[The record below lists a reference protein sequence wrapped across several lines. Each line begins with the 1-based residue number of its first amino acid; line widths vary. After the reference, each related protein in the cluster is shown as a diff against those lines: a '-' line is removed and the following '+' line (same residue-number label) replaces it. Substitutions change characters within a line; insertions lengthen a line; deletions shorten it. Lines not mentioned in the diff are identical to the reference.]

1 MTRSELTSGNRLISR
16 IHDRSASLA
25 IWGGGYIGLSAAL
38 AFAQA
43 GFRCT
48 VVDIKTEL
56 VRALN
61 NGTIPPQQMVEGVQ
75 IDLAQLIRAGRFKA
89 SGGLSGTEL
98 SAIDVHLVCVPT
110 ERDDRPYDE
119 ALLSVLDQLSV
130 LLSSSGEHI
139 VSVESTIA
147 PAWLEGHPLTQ
158 PLAGPPRLHIAMAP
172 RRDWFPAEGRDL
184 WTLPRVVGT
193 VRGESQS
200 VVQAFYAT
208 VSNQVL
214 MASDWRHAALVKV
227 VENSLRYIDIV
238 LTNQLATAF
247 PDMDVAEIMRLAA
260 SKWNVQEYHPSFG
273 IGGYCVPLAPL
284 YLMEQTKSG
293 SHLSALREAV
303 NWDDGYA
310 DIVAGQIA
318 SKRPEAV
325 GILGASYAP
334 DTNIY
339 HRSPALRLGRRLSE
353 RGVNVA
359 VHDPFVSQEE
369 AEETFGLPWLDYPHH
384 LDRFSLLLVGAS
396 HAAYRELPAILSRLD
411 SPPAV
416 VDNLGGM
423 RECFAGLSVPYSE
436 MGAPGAFPSQHAQ
449 LPGMLPGAIS
459 PAGEQ
464 SASHLPQQL

>member
-1 MTRSELTSGNRLISR
+1 MSGSRLISR
-16 IHDRSASLA
+16 INDRSASIA

-48 VVDIKTEL
+48 VVDIKAEL

-61 NGTIPPQQMVEGVQ
+61 NATMPQPQMGVGVQ
-75 IDLAQLIRAGRFKA
+75 IDLAQLISDGRFKA
-89 SGGLSGTEL
+89 VNGLSRPEL
-98 SAIDVHLVCVPT
+98 SAIDVHLVCVNT

-119 ALLSVLDQLSV
+119 ALQSVLGQLSV
-130 LLSSSGEHI
+130 LLSSSREHI

-158 PLAGPPRLHIAMAP
+158 PLAGPPRLHVAMAP
-172 RRDWFPAEGRDL
+172 RRDWFPTEGRDL

-193 VRGESQS
+193 VHGESQS

-208 VSNQVL
+208 VSGQVL

-310 DIVAGQIA
+310 DIVADRIA
-318 SKRPEAV
+318 SQQPGAV

-339 HRSPALRLGRRLSE
+339 HRSPTLRVGRRLSE
-353 RGVNVA
+353 LGVTVA
-359 VHDPFVSQEE
+359 VHDPFVSQQE
-369 AEETFGLPWLDYPHH
+369 AEETFGLPWLDYPNH
-384 LDRFSLLLVGAS
+384 LDRFSLLLLGAS
-396 HAAYRELPAILSRLD
+396 HATYRELPAILSRLD

-416 VDNLGGM
+416 VDHLGGM
-423 RECFAGLSVPYSE
+423 REWFAGLGVQYSE
-436 MGAPGAFPSQHAQ
+436 MGAPGVFSSEQAQ
-449 LPGMLPGAIS
+449 LPGMLPGAFS
-459 PAGEQ
+459 PVEEQ
-464 SASHLPQQL
+464 STTHLPRHPG

>member
-1 MTRSELTSGNRLISR
+1 MSGNRLISR
-16 IHDRSASLA
+16 INDRSASLA

-43 GFRCT
+43 GFKCT
-48 VVDIKTEL
+48 VVDIKAEL

-61 NGTIPPQQMVEGVQ
+61 NGTIPPQQMVEGIQ
-75 IDLAQLIRAGRFKA
+75 IDLAQLISDGRFEA
-89 SGGLSGTEL
+89 VNGLSPAEL

-119 ALLSVLDQLSV
+119 ALQSVLGQLSV
-130 LLSSSGEHI
+130 LLSSSREHI
-139 VSVESTIA
+139 ISVESTIA

-158 PLAGPPRLHIAMAP
+158 PSAGPPRLHVAMAP
-172 RRDWFPAEGRDL
+172 RRDWFPTEDRSL

-193 VRGESQS
+193 VHGQSQS
-200 VVQAFYAT
+200 VVQTFYAT
-208 VSNQVL
+208 VSSQVL

-227 VENSLRYIDIV
+227 VENSLRYLDIV
-238 LTNQLATAF
+238 LTNQLAMAF

-260 SKWNVQEYHPSFG
+260 SKWNVPEYHPSFG

-293 SHLSALREAV
+293 SHLSALREALT
-303 NWDDGYA
+303 WDEGYA
-310 DIVAGQIA
+310 DIVADRIA
-318 SKRPEAV
+318 SKRPGAV

-339 HRSPALRLGRRLSE
+339 HRSPTLRVGRRLSE
-353 RGVNVA
+353 LGVTVA

-369 AEETFGLPWLDYPHH
+369 AEKTFGLPWLDYPNH
-384 LDRFSLLLVGAS
+384 LDRFTILLLGAS
-396 HAAYRELPAILSRLD
+396 HASYRELPAILSRLD

-423 RECFAGLSVPYSE
+423 RESFAGLSIHYSE
-436 MGAPGAFPSQHAQ
+436 MGAPGVFHFAHAQ
-449 LPGMLPGAIS
+449 LPGILPEAIS
-459 PAGEQ
+459 PVGEQ
-464 SASHLPQQL
+464 STSHLPRQP

>member
-25 IWGGGYIGLSAAL
+25 FWGGGYIGLSAAL

-61 NGTIPPQQMVEGVQ
+61 NGTMPLPLMGEWIQ
-75 IDLAQLIRAGRFKA
+75 IDLAQLVRTGRLKA
-89 SGGLSGTEL
+89 CSGLSPTEI
-98 SAIDVHLVCVPT
+98 SAIDVHLVCVNT
-110 ERDDRPYDE
+110 DRDDRPFDE
-119 ALLSVLDQLSV
+119 ALRSVLGQLSV
-130 LLSSSGEHI
+130 LLSSSREHI
-139 VSVESTIA
+139 VSIESTIA

-158 PLAGPPRLHIAMAP
+158 PLAGPPRLHIAVAP
-172 RRDWFPAEGRDL
+172 RRDWFPTEDRTL

-193 VRGESQS
+193 ARGESQS
-200 VVQAFYAT
+200 VVRAFYAT
-208 VSNQVL
+208 VSDQVL
-214 MASDWRHAALVKV
+214 VASDWRHAALVKI

-260 SKWNVQEYHPSFG
+260 SKWNVPEYHPSFG

-284 YLMEQTKSG
+284 YLMEQTKLG
-293 SHLSALREAV
+293 SDLSALREAV
-303 NWDDGYA
+303 AWDEGYA
-310 DIVAGQIA
+310 DMIAGRIA
-318 SKRPEAV
+318 SKRPGAV

-339 HRSPALRLGRRLSE
+339 HRSPALRVGRRLSE
-353 RGVNVA
+353 RGVAVA

-384 LDRFSLLLVGAS
+384 LDRFSLLLLGAS
-396 HAAYRELPAILSRLD
+396 HATYRDLPAILSRLD

-416 VDNLGGM
+416 VDNLGEM
-423 RECFAGLSVPYSE
+423 REYFAGLSLRYSE
-436 MGAPGAFPSQHAQ
+436 MGAPGVFLSEHAPH
-449 LPGMLPGAIS
+449 LGILPGAIS
-459 PAGEQ
+459 PVQE
-464 SASHLPQQL
+464 